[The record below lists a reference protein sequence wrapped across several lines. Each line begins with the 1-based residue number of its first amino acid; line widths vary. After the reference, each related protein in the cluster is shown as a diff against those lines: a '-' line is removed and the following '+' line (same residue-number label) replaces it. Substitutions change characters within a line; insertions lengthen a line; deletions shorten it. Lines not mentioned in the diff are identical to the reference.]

1 MPRDAGDG
9 NSPSAD
15 DYDLLVETTL
25 DKPSLLEL
33 AAYHE
38 AGHAVAAIALKI
50 KFDYII
56 VSVFQYTAPPNSHLG
71 GFVFDENRPD
81 CLPDFDP
88 DNPVHRET
96 AENWAVVA
104 LAGEASESIRGG
116 AAL

>member
-56 VSVFQYTAPPNSHLG
+56 VSVFQYTAHRTLTWADS
-71 GFVFDENRPD
+71 FSTKTDRTV
-81 CLPDFDP
+81 CL
-88 DNPVHRET
+88 T
-96 AENWAVVA
+96 
-104 LAGEASESIRGG
+104 SIRTILSIEKRLRIGR
-116 AAL
+116 